1 MDDCTPGDNCGRAGE
16 AEHVREQKTWPDL
29 WIPTREKWSKDSSSL
44 PSGLEE
50 SQHDTFAGRLWVV
63 AMCMEIKGGF
73 FFSSFC
79 NPPPPH
85 CFCVWWGQYGC
96 RDWGS
101 FILPCLLPI
110 SRQESK
116 VWNSS
121 LFILIYFFFPL
132 WSEHPAQ
139 VTLVFLIIQLGIFN
153 CIFKMVSAWC
163 LFFYFIFF

>member
-73 FFSSFC
+73 FFFLPSVIPHPHIVFVFGGVNTDVEIEGVLYFPASFPSQGR
-79 NPPPPH
+79 NLRS
-85 CFCVWWGQYGC
+85 G
-96 RDWGS
+96 
-101 FILPCLLPI
+101 ILPF
-110 SRQESK
+110 
-116 VWNSS
+116 
-121 LFILIYFFFPL
+121 LFL
-132 WSEHPAQ
+132 
-139 VTLVFLIIQLGIFN
+139 
-153 CIFKMVSAWC
+153 
-163 LFFYFIFF
+163 FIFFSTLVWTSGTGYSGVFNHTAGYF